1 MKRTKGLKEYVQTK
15 EYRER
20 MGLPGQ
26 VTENYTMLAQGEYNR
41 NYTFIHP
48 ITGKKL
54 VLRINFGS
62 QMHLKDQILYEYK
75 ALKLLENSGRTPKA
89 IYADGSCQYLPYGV
103 MVMEFL
109 PGHSLDYKTE
119 LLSAAGCLADIHSV
133 KMPEAHSLVRPE
145 EPLKAILEECEAMVK
160 TYMESELGDEQKKR
174 RIRSLLDQG
183 WKAVENLETDIPYHC
198 CINTE
203 LNSTNFLVNDRN
215 VDGRRINEN
224 SVGEKT
230 GDCIKDNEKK
240 AYLVDWEKPLY
251 GDPAQDLGHFLA
263 PTTTFWKT
271 DVILTSE
278 EMEKFID
285 AYIKAVGNRF
295 KTDMI
300 REHTHAFI
308 PITCLRGITWCAMA
322 WVQYQQPDKLIFNES
337 TFKKLNAYLDMDFLK
352 NIRAYLEL
360 I

>member
-1 MKRTKGLKEYVQTK
+1 M
-15 EYRER
+15 
-20 MGLPGQ
+20 
-26 VTENYTMLAQGEYNR
+26 
-41 NYTFIHP
+41 
-48 ITGKKL
+48 
-54 VLRINFGS
+54 RINFGS

-271 DVILTSE
+271 DVILDQDR
-278 EMEKFID
+278 ID
-285 AYIKAVGNRF
+285 A
-295 KTDMI
+295 
-300 REHTHAFI
+300 
-308 PITCLRGITWCAMA
+308 C
-322 WVQYQQPDKLIFNES
+322 
-337 TFKKLNAYLDMDFLK
+337 
-352 NIRAYLEL
+352 
-360 I
+360 

>member
-1 MKRTKGLKEYVQTK
+1 MERTKGLKEYIQTK
-15 EYRER
+15 EYRESL
-20 MGLPGQ
+20 GLSGQ
-26 VTENYTMLAQGEYNR
+26 VTETYTMLAQGEYNR
-41 NYTFIHP
+41 NYTFTHP
-48 ITGKKL
+48 ITGQKL

-62 QMHLKDQILYEYK
+62 QMHLKDQILYEYR

-89 IYADGSCQYLPYGV
+89 IYADGSCKNLPYGV

-119 LLSAAGCLADIHSV
+119 LFSAAGCLADIHSV
-133 KMPEAHSLVRPE
+133 KMPETHSLIQPK

-240 AYLVDWEKPLY
+240 SISGRLGKAIVWRSRPGSGTFSGAYDYLLENRC
-251 GDPAQDLGHFLA
+251 DPGPGPDRCLFR
-263 PTTTFWKT
+263 
-271 DVILTSE
+271 
-278 EMEKFID
+278 
-285 AYIKAVGNRF
+285 YIYRKSKRPF
-295 KTDMI
+295 
-300 REHTHAFI
+300 
-308 PITCLRGITWCAMA
+308 
-322 WVQYQQPDKLIFNES
+322 
-337 TFKKLNAYLDMDFLK
+337 
-352 NIRAYLEL
+352 
-360 I
+360 

>member
-1 MKRTKGLKEYVQTK
+1 MERTKGLKEYIQTK
-15 EYRER
+15 EYRESL
-20 MGLPGQ
+20 GLPRQ
-26 VTENYTMLAQGEYNR
+26 VTENYVMLAQGEYNR

-54 VLRINFGS
+54 VLQINFGS
-62 QMHLKDQILYEYK
+62 QMHLKDQILYEYR

-89 IYADGSCQYLPYGV
+89 IYADGSCKYLPYGV

-133 KMPEAHSLVRPE
+133 KIPETHSLIQPE

-160 TYMESELGDEQKKR
+160 TYMESDLGDEQKKH

-183 WKAVENLETDIPYHC
+183 WKAVESLKEDIPYHC

-203 LNSTNFLVNDRN
+203 LNSTNFLVNDR
-215 VDGRRINEN
+215 DINN
-224 SVGEKT
+224 RNAGADKAGDEK
-230 GDCIKDNEKK
+230 E

-271 DVILTSE
+271 DVILDQSQMAAFLDTYI
-278 EMEKFID
+278 EKVSGRFD
-285 AYIKAVGNRF
+285 TTGLKERTYIY
-295 KTDMI
+295 
-300 REHTHAFI
+300 I
-308 PITCLRGITWCAMA
+308 PVTCLRGITWCAMA
-322 WVQYQQPDKLIFNES
+322 WVQYHQPDKEIFNRS
-337 TFKKLNAYLDMDFLK
+337 TFDKLEAYLSDEFLSRIEEIW
-352 NIRAYLEL
+352 NRF
-360 I
+360 